1 VNLKPLTIRVL
12 AASAIIYTLVHIVY
26 SGIIFPLTQPN
37 VGQVV
42 EQLQP
47 VTRQVLT
54 GTATVDHP
62 RQYGPVFLMVLDP
75 VYRRDIDDHATL
87 AWYAFAVGLF
97 SIAVAFAATAVA
109 IRSWLAARGLPMT
122 RTVWLGLFLLWG
134 NFGPLYGVLA
144 IKNVELWELAAIM
157 VGCAAAMHGRRWVVA
172 WAIAAGALMK
182 MLPFVFV
189 PYLLLRDRRTFAYT
203 LAAMVVLLSVSQSL
217 YGSQMGW
224 GYAGML
230 VRAATAGSDF
240 GWVGPITW
248 HENISLR
255 GLGMKAFG
263 YLEDPSI
270 RVSDSPY
277 QRGYFA
283 VVPPPL
289 QAWAIGAGWI
299 VQIAGMAWVAW
310 MLFRRRRAAEP
321 GRAFWDWAFVAA
333 MLLPLAPQASQDYM
347 VLTLG
352 AFSAVLAGC
361 LVHGRRT
368 HWVAFIAATL
378 LVANIVPR
386 GMFSR
391 VFLVG
396 PMMEW
401 SGHQHLTPAEAY
413 QYFGFPLLGLLLLV
427 WVWTRISAIDD
438 RASTSA
444 AMT

>member
-1 VNLKPLTIRVL
+1 MTLTPALSRMLVAGAVL
-12 AASAIIYTLVHIVY
+12 YTLAHIVY
-26 SGIIFPLTQPN
+26 SGIVFPLREPN

-47 VTRQVLT
+47 VTRQVLS

-62 RQYGPVFLMVLDP
+62 RQYGPVFLMVLDA
-75 VYRRDIDDHATL
+75 VYRRDIDDHTTL
-87 AWYAFAVGLF
+87 AWYAYAVGLV

-109 IRSWLAARGLPMT
+109 IRTWLGSRGLSMT
-122 RTVWLGLFLLWG
+122 RPMWLGLFLLWG
-134 NFGPLYGVLA
+134 NFGPLYGVLS

-157 VGCAAAMHGRRWVVA
+157 IGCAAAVNGRRWIVA

-203 LAAMVVLLSVSQSL
+203 LVAMLAILTVSQAA
-217 YGSQMGW
+217 YGWDMGW

-230 VRAATAGSDF
+230 VRAAAGGSDY

-263 YLEDPSI
+263 YLEDPSVPI
-270 RVSDSPY
+270 PDSPY

-289 QAWAIGAGWI
+289 QPWAIGIGRL
-299 VQIAGMAWVAW
+299 VQGAGMAWVAW
-310 MLFRRRRAAEP
+310 MLYRRGRVAEP
-321 GRAFWDWAFVAA
+321 GRTFWDWALIAA

-347 VLTLG
+347 VLMLG
-352 AFSAVLAGC
+352 AFSAVLVGC
-361 LVHGRRT
+361 FVYGGRT
-368 HWVAFIAATL
+368 HWAVFLAATL

-386 GMFSR
+386 GLFSR
-391 VFLVG
+391 LMLVE
-396 PMMEW
+396 PMMAW
-401 SGHQHLTPAEAY
+401 AGHEHLTPAEAY
-413 QYFGFPLLGLLLLV
+413 QYFGFPLLGALLLV
-427 WVWTRISAIDD
+427 WVWLRLTRIDD
-438 RASTSA
+438 RHA
-444 AMT
+444 AVGSG